1 MRTPVAV
8 GVVLGWVLLAT
19 TASAQSMDAPPP
31 PAPALMP
38 LPPPPEPRP
47 APLAAAPAAG
57 AQTPGSSAAIEAPP
71 IGADLTGTP
80 NPTELSP
87 SGGDELRFSSH
98 GYIRAPMRIGMGSRP
113 GCPAGSAAGTLV
125 GPNGNPNPTGVSVP
139 CASAGQ
145 STLNLHSPM
154 VPDDQYLD
162 PRYTRQWE
170 KDWTEVFLNYGNSHV
185 VGTVELPGVRADRR
199 RAPERGERRIA
210 ARHRPG
216 LRHPH
221 ARASARA
228 CASSWKVGSFW
239 DKYGMSGKYDAGK
252 YDMYLFGRTHTMGRA
267 STGEYDVGDFTLR
280 ASQGFGVKDEQ
291 LEFTA
296 LSPPFPGFTL
306 LNHIHAGASYK
317 KFIDVNAH
325 YLVAWA
331 QDARVT
337 SGIDAAGASVATVP
351 DGKEEVYG
359 IEGRVTG
366 GIAGEL
372 YLGYSHVNAAHVQE
386 VGPALEVI
394 SSLGGYG
401 QAGAGASGAYYGPNG
416 LMDNYLGT
424 CPKCT
429 AMQMGTGSIDS
440 VLVQYDY
447 SFGLLWRKMKD
458 PNAGFW
464 GDGPDI
470 VLSLF
475 GLYSTVSSTDTSRTN
490 PLVGDG
496 VKKLKLGGDLG
507 DQPRRVDG
515 YRRARRRRAAHE
527 LRLGA
532 DLQRP
537 LAEDHLPVALSR
549 ARRDHRAVL
558 PLLLRQRRGAPASLR
573 RRTDQGR
580 RPLHGVSSRPE
591 RRRDQGHDVVV
602 TGVSRTVS
610 RCQGAPA
617 TWSP

>member
-1 MRTPVAV
+1 
-8 GVVLGWVLLAT
+8 
-19 TASAQSMDAPPP
+19 
-31 PAPALMP
+31 
-38 LPPPPEPRP
+38 
-47 APLAAAPAAG
+47 
-57 AQTPGSSAAIEAPP
+57 
-71 IGADLTGTP
+71 
-80 NPTELSP
+80 
-87 SGGDELRFSSH
+87 
-98 GYIRAPMRIGMGSRP
+98 MGSRP
-113 GCPAGSAAGTLV
+113 GCPAGSAPGTLV
-125 GPNGNPNPTGVSVP
+125 GPSGNLNPTGVSVP

-170 KDWTEVFLNYGNSHV
+170 KDWTEVFFNYGNSHV
-185 VGTVELPGVRADRR
+185 VGTVSFQAFGLTDAEHLSAENVGSQLGIAQAYVTLTPSLGARL
-199 RAPERGERRIA
+199 RIK
-210 ARHRPG
+210 
-216 LRHPH
+216 
-221 ARASARA
+221 
-228 CASSWKVGSFW
+228 WKVGSFW

-252 YDMYLFGRTHTMGRA
+252 YDMYLFGRTHTIGE
-267 STGEYDVGDFTLR
+267 SLHGEYDVGDFTLR

-317 KFIDVNAH
+317 KIIDVNAH

-337 SGIDAAGASVATVP
+337 SGTDAAGASVATVP

-386 VGPALEVI
+386 IGPALEVI

-416 LMDNYLGT
+416 LMDNYLGS

-440 VLVQYDY
+440 VLLQYDY

-470 VLSLF
+470 ILSLF
-475 GLYSTVSSTDTSRTN
+475 GLYSTVSSTDTSHIN

-496 VKKLKLGGDLG
+496 VKKLKLGGDLVINPVG
-507 DQPRRVDG
+507 WMGIGVRADVVQPTNFDSEQTFTVLSPKIIFRSRFL
-515 YRRARRRRAAHE
+515 AHE
-527 LRLGA
+527 EITAQYSRYFYGN
-532 DLQRP
+532 D
-537 LAEDHLPVALSR
+537 VAPQPPYGTPPTK
-549 ARRDHRAVL
+549 A
-558 PLLLRQRRGAPASLR
+558 GAPF
-573 RRTDQGR
+573 TGYPPDQNVAGIK
-580 RPLHGVSSRPE
+580 
-591 RRRDQGHDVVV
+591 
-602 TGVSRTVS
+602 
-610 RCQGAPA
+610 A
-617 TWSP
+617 TMWW